1 MMPPLDKL
9 KQKNLS
15 IILRRLLRKLEDT
28 WLKYFAC
35 HIIVVSTVIG

>member
-9 KQKNLS
+9 KNRNLAAAV
-15 IILRRLLRKLEDT
+15 RKLLRKLEAT

-35 HIIVVSTVIG
+35 HIIVVSTVIK